1 MKQDVKFRNDLLCS
15 SIRFHVSNSS
25 LQNEMKKS
33 KYNYIFNVVRKQNCE
48 FVCFLFFRQMH
59 LILAMPFD
67 VSDRPF
73 GRCNNTTKYKVY
85 LHTIF
90 AKNFCTKIVAVSG

>member
-1 MKQDVKFRNDLLCS
+1 MKQDVKFRNDFLCS

-33 KYNYIFNVVRKQNCE
+33 KYNYNFNVVRKQNCD
-48 FVCFLFFRQMH
+48 FLCFLFFRQMH

-73 GRCNNTTKYKVY
+73 GRCNNTKYKVY